1 MDHQH
6 HQIDMQYPVKIILA
20 WGEAIS
26 GNEEIR
32 DWLIKNGYPELGL
45 FSYALR
51 NKQDARDWL
60 MENKFPHLMALINA
74 TEGLAEARKWLQQHQ
89 FQLLL
94 LIALSAD
101 NDDNALEELK
111 KLPQKEWAMI
121 ALKIRAIKNR
131 IESENNDIHKISP
144 E

>member
-1 MDHQH
+1 ME
-6 HQIDMQYPVKIILA
+6 YPVKIILA

-45 FSYALR
+45 FSFALR

-60 MENKFPHLMALINA
+60 LKNKFPHLMALINA
-74 TEGLAEARKWLQQHQ
+74 TEGLVEARKWLQQHN
-89 FQLLL
+89 FHLLL
-94 LIALSAD
+94 LIALAAD
-101 NDDNALEELK
+101 NDDAALEELK
-111 KLPQKEWAMI
+111 KLGQKEWAII
-121 ALKIRAIKNR
+121 ALKIRSVKNR
-131 IESENNDIHKISP
+131 IERENNDIHKISP